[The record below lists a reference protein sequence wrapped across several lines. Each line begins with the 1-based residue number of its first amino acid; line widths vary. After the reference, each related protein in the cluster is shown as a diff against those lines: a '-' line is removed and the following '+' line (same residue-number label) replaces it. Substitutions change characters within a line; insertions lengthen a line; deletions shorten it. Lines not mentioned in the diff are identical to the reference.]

1 MTTSGR
7 KFEFTVTD
15 LMDQMTIDQIKE
27 VLLPPAGRDGIGRSL
42 NSLSADLTGL
52 FEDRNLK
59 LTGRVL
65 RLLSLV
71 GQLNL
76 ETWRCKDRLDEEPE
90 SYTETLRHA
99 QDLNGLRNRARNLLQ
114 SELNEASPAR
124 QRASFFVT
132 DEGIKLR
139 KRIMADMEN
148 QSSS

>member
-1 MTTSGR
+1 MTEHEQN
-7 KFEFTVTD
+7 FEFTVTD

-27 VLLPPAGRDGIGRSL
+27 VLLPPAGRDAIGGSL
-42 NSLSADLTGL
+42 ESLSSDLTVL

-71 GQLNL
+71 SQLNL
-76 ETWRCKDRLDEEPE
+76 ETWRCKDRLDDEPE

-99 QDLNGLRNRARNLLQ
+99 QDLNGLRNCARNLLQ
-114 SELNEASPAR
+114 TDLNEASPAR

-132 DEGIKLR
+132 EEGLKLR
-139 KRIMADMEN
+139 KRIIADMEQISN
-148 QSSS
+148 S